1 MKTALYSIVAVLLC
15 EPSSAFTASST
26 PLRQSLKLNADTTSS
41 SCTDRMTFLKTSVAS
56 LVAITGFTVPAFAD
70 NDDLAMPT
78 EEEQKAQDAAMS
90 EKLRKKAELQKQA
103 RRPMGYADSMEAER
117 NKQKSLQKTKEERRA
132 ALCEELGRGC

>member
-78 EEEQKAQDAAMS
+78 EEEQKAQDHIAPYFS
-90 EKLRKKAELQKQA
+90 TLTRGGTSHHVSYELV
-103 RRPMGYADSMEAER
+103 MF
-117 NKQKSLQKTKEERRA
+117 
-132 ALCEELGRGC
+132 